1 MVPFVSVSLS
11 QSDRYYDLGT
21 YHRQVDT
28 PSAQAQTWV
37 DRGLV
42 WAYAFNHD
50 EAIRCFERA
59 LELDPDLA
67 IARWGIAYSVGPNYN
82 KAWEAFDPVD
92 LAASLARARMELG
105 LATTGRASAV
115 ERAMIE
121 ALKGRFPT
129 DDPDDIDALHAGHVS
144 YADAMATLAEVYPDD
159 VDVQALAADALVN
172 VTAWALW
179 DTRTGEPAPGSRVL
193 EAKRILDDALAVAAG
208 REHPG
213 VLHLYLHT
221 MEMSATPQ
229 DALPAADLLRGL
241 VPDAGH
247 LQHMASHI
255 DVLCGDYRNSV
266 VSNLTAVQADRLF
279 VEREGPLNFYSL
291 YRAHNLHFVVYSAM
305 FEGNSAIALRAADE
319 LAEQLTP
326 ELLAIESPPMADWLE
341 AFVPLR
347 IHVLVRFGRWDEL
360 ISQPVPD
367 DVDLYCTTAATIHYG
382 RGVAHAAKGQIAQA
396 HAEREAFTA
405 AYGRIPESRYLFNN
419 TARDILAV
427 AAEMLDGEI
436 AYRKAEVDDAFAH
449 LRRAIE
455 LDDALPYDEPWGW
468 MQPTR
473 HAYGA
478 LLLEQGLV
486 EQAAAVYAAVSG
498 SIPPSAGRASTP
510 ATCGA
515 CTAITNACNG
525 WAARRRR
532 ASSASSWRWRW
543 RVRTCPS
550 PHPAHAGSRSSSH
563 VIDRQVGAS
572 CSSIGLPSESVI
584 CTCLPPGPTMTS
596 LRTVTPP
603 VRKRSTSASRSST

>member
-1 MVPFVSVSLS
+1 MTVSPGQVDS
-11 QSDRYYDLGT
+11 YYDLGS
-21 YHRQVDT
+21 YHRPVDT
-28 PSAQAQTWV
+28 PSPQAQIWT

-92 LAASLARARMELG
+92 LATSLARARMELD
-105 LATTGRASAV
+105 LATDGRATPV
-115 ERAMIE
+115 EHALIE
-121 ALKGRFPT
+121 ALRARFPT
-129 DDPDDIDALHAGHVS
+129 DDPGDAEGLQAGHSS
-144 YADAMATLAEVYPDD
+144 YADAMSQLAIAYPDD
-159 VDVQALAADALVN
+159 IDVQALAADAMVN

-179 DTRTGEPAPGSRVL
+179 DTSTGEPAPGSRVL
-193 EAKRILDDALAVAAG
+193 AAKRILDDALATPAG

-247 LQHMASHI
+247 LRHMPSHI
-255 DVLCGDYRNSV
+255 DVLCGDYHNSIV
-266 VSNLTAVQADRLF
+266 ANLAAVQADQLF
-279 VEREGPLNFYSL
+279 VDREGALNFYSL

-305 FEGNSAIALRAADE
+305 FAGHSATALQAADE
-319 LAEQLTP
+319 LADQLTG

-347 IHVLVRFGRWDEL
+347 IHVLIRFGRWDEL
-360 ISQPVPD
+360 ISQPLPED
-367 DVDLYCTTAATIHYG
+367 TELYCTTTATIHYG
-382 RGVAHAAKGQIAQA
+382 RGVAHAAKGQLPQA

-405 AYGRIPESRYLFNN
+405 AYARIPESRYLFNN

-436 AYRKAEVDDAFAH
+436 AYREGQFDDGFAH
-449 LRRAIE
+449 LRRAVE

-478 LLLEQGLV
+478 LLLEQGRV
-486 EQAAAVYAAVSG
+486 EDAAQVYAADLGLDPTLSRPCQHPGNVWSLHG
-498 SIPPSAGRASTP
+498 YHECLQRLGRTAEAGIIGRQLELATARADVP
-510 ATCGA
+510 
-515 CTAITNACNG
+515 I
-525 WAARRRR
+525 
-532 ASSASSWRWRW
+532 
-543 RVRTCPS
+543 V
-550 PHPAHAGSRSSSH
+550 
-563 VIDRQVGAS
+563 AS
-572 CSSIGLPSESVI
+572 CACRLEVGQ
-584 CTCLPPGPTMTS
+584 
-596 LRTVTPP
+596 
-603 VRKRSTSASRSST
+603 